1 MLRRTISN
9 ALHYVATVPAAVLL
23 SAFLV
28 AIPVGVFAL
37 SVVDVFG
44 SKAHADS
51 PITRNDAMATMA
63 VLSPAQTFI
72 AKQVAFADTEVE
84 TLDETALVPVIG
96 PKGTSADVIEEDT
109 AGSIS
114 IHHVQSGETIE
125 QIAKMYGVKTSTIR
139 VANSIAAK
147 AGIKPGQDLLILP
160 VDGAQYKVQKG
171 DTVRSIA
178 KKFGGKN
185 MTEADLESA
194 MSDIAIYN
202 DIETDSVLK
211 AGTELV
217 IPGAE
222 LATVTTTAKTTT
234 KGSSKMTSL
243 PAAKGGKYQGGKDYF
258 KRAWGGVQTQGFHD
272 KYRAKDYGIP
282 IGSKIGAAAAGTVI
296 AACKGWCGGYG
307 NVITLSHDNGTQ
319 TLYAHLS
326 QINVTQGQQVQQFE
340 TIGLSGSTGR
350 STGPHLHFEIRGG
363 WGDIPF

>member
-1 MLRRTISN
+1 MLRWIKESTVKH
-9 ALHYVATVPAAVLL
+9 LATAEAAVLL
-23 SAFLV
+23 SGFII

-37 SVVDVFG
+37 SVADVFG

-51 PITRNDAMATMA
+51 PVTQGDAMATMA

-72 AKQVAFADTEVE
+72 AKQSAFVDTEVE
-84 TLDETALVPVIG
+84 TLDDTSLVPVLG
-96 PKGTSADVIEEDT
+96 PSGTSADVIEEDT

-125 QIAKMYGVKTSTIR
+125 QIARLYGVKASTIR
-139 VANSIAAK
+139 LANNIPAK
-147 AGIKPGQDLLILP
+147 GGIKPGQDLLILP

-185 MTEADLESA
+185 ISETDLASA

-202 DIETDSVLK
+202 DIEEDATLK
-211 AGTELV
+211 VGTVLV
-217 IPGAE
+217 IPGADVIE
-222 LATVTTTAKTTT
+222 VAPVKSSP
-234 KGSSKMTSL
+234 KGKSKMPSL

-272 KYRAKDYGIP
+272 KYRAKDYGMP
-282 IGSKIGAAAAGTVI
+282 IGSKVGASAGGTVI
-296 AACKGWCGGYG
+296 AACAGWCGGYG
-307 NVITLSHDNGTQ
+307 NVVTLSHDNGTQ

-326 QINVTQGQQVQQFE
+326 KINVSVGQHVDQFE
-340 TIGLSGSTGR
+340 AIGLSGSTGR